1 MEGSAKAG
9 EAHANPEANRAA
21 FAGLSGAYSAE
32 DARPLMKSFGKL
44 ARRKPALAERLLF
57 RRNEAWCERL
67 VRWLRDGRMF
77 VAAGAFHLF
86 GDRGRGT
93 LLRGRGDEG
102 ERARLP
108 RAEPP
113 GGPPPRAAGLPPHR
127 RRAGPRY

>member
-77 VAAGAFHLF
+77 VAAGAVHLF
-86 GDRGRGT
+86 GGRGLVT

-102 ERARLP
+102 ERR
-108 RAEPP
+108 RAP
-113 GGPPPRAAGLPPHR
+113 
-127 RRAGPRY
+127 RAGPAVGPHPPAADVPPAGAP